1 MLVTFICIV
10 LIIFFQITVK
20 YGSNY
25 RSRIINSE
33 VQKSVCKA
41 ILNNRNPDTCIKSL
55 TKDDQFKSAL
65 LDCLC
70 KEIRKE
76 VCNRCRKD
84 ETLLKY
90 DNNIKWK
97 QIEDELIFRA
107 PSIVRIF
114 QSIVSKDIKSS
125 SSTQYINN
133 LCTAFSVLLYGR
145 NHQLSQIQ
153 HVIGFVLDQCGA
165 TKEVQDKLTFY
176 LVFLCF
182 FCKSDKFKCS
192 KYYYIRRIGIFK
204 KKGEV
209 QSASQ

>member
-1 MLVTFICIV
+1 M
-10 LIIFFQITVK
+10 
-20 YGSNY
+20 
-25 RSRIINSE
+25 
-33 VQKSVCKA
+33 
-41 ILNNRNPDTCIKSL
+41 NNRNPDTCIKSF

-76 VCNRCRKD
+76 VCNLCSKD

-97 QIEDELIFRA
+97 QILDDFIFRA

-125 SSTQYINN
+125 SSTQYTNN
-133 LCTAFSVLLYGR
+133 LCTSVLLYGR

-165 TKEVQDKLTFY
+165 TKEVQDKLAFY
-176 LVFLCF
+176 FVVLLCF
-182 FCKSDKFKCS
+182 LCKSDKYNGS
-192 KYYYIRRIGIFK
+192 HYYYIIMQNSNI
-204 KKGEV
+204 
-209 QSASQ
+209 

>member
-76 VCNRCRKD
+76 VCNLCSKD

-125 SSTQYINN
+125 SSTQYTNN
-133 LCTAFSVLLYGR
+133 LCTSVLLYGR

-165 TKEVQDKLTFY
+165 TKEVQSKLTFY
-176 LVFLCF
+176 FVVLFCFL
-182 FCKSDKFKCS
+182 CKSDK
-192 KYYYIRRIGIFK
+192 
-204 KKGEV
+204 
-209 QSASQ
+209 